1 MNDNKAYVIA
11 TCAAAAMFVGIA
23 FAAAWQ
29 GRAKYEQPDLDA
41 GQPDPPQMTG
51 RAPHFS
57 SSPAAGVQP
66 SSGQVQAQPSAS
78 PSESSS
84 GGDAVQLGI
93 PGVLDTDLTGFTYS
107 LYEDSFLA
115 TEEGLF
121 DMTVSL
127 WSTPEFLELT
137 QDEAHELL
145 ALDDTMGMKGPDSML
160 SIVGPLPDREACRL
174 AFASQSVQDALW
186 DVVKLEVLLVE
197 LGEIPADRR
206 PRWARQRVEEAIN
219 MRDAAMLDLMELC
232 EKETGINTWR
242 IWFRMY
248 RRWST
253 KGMVPS
259 EDK

>member
-1 MNDNKAYVIA
+1 MKDSTFCGYMLLLTAVCGA
-11 TCAAAAMFVGIA
+11 VMFSLDA
-23 FAAAWQ
+23 LQ
-29 GRAKYEQPDLDA
+29 SSEQSDLDA

-51 RAPHFS
+51 RAPHFP

-66 SSGQVQAQPSAS
+66 STTAEPHGAQGDPATSSAIGRSEHETEVPLS
-78 PSESSS
+78 P
-84 GGDAVQLGI
+84 
-93 PGVLDTDLTGFTYS
+93 FTYS

-145 ALDDTMGMKGPDSML
+145 ALDDTIGMKGPDSML
-160 SIVGPLPDREACRL
+160 SIVGPIPDREACRV
-174 AFASQSVQDALW
+174 AFASQAVQDALW

-197 LGEIPADRR
+197 LGEIPPQRR
-206 PRWARQRVEEAIN
+206 PRWARQRVEEAVS

-232 EKETGINTWR
+232 EQETGINTWR
-242 IWFRMY
+242 IWWRAY
-248 RRWST
+248 RGWT

-259 EDK
+259 ENK